1 MAKVS
6 RLYFKPYLYAG
17 CVGSSNEHN
26 HRCYACGLDADSLM
40 RAYSAS
46 DKSARKIREMY
57 KVLGLYAAINPR
69 DATALEVG
77 ACPEHIPNL
86 KRLREGCKA
95 TERITLK
102 SIVDSL
108 K

>member
-6 RLYFKPYLYAG
+6 RLYFKCYLYAD
-17 CVGSSNEHN
+17 CVGSSNKYN
-26 HRCYACGLDADSLM
+26 HKCYVCGLDADYLM
-40 RAYSAS
+40 KAYSAS
-46 DKSARKIREMY
+46 DKSARKILEMY
-57 KVLGLYAAINPR
+57 KVLGLYAAITPH
-69 DATALEVG
+69 DATTLEVG

-86 KRLREGCKA
+86 KRLREESKA